1 MIQIQSRSQFEKAA
15 ARLTKE
21 PQSIRRHEPG
31 LWMVTNKTKGT
42 QYPVRVERVKGLPF
56 VTYGCPAGTPEG
68 NRRPLVCKHAAAV
81 VLFLRAVRE
90 MRRAAEATARAAEF
104 EDYGEPDCDERNW

>member
-1 MIQIQSRSQFEKAA
+1 MIQIQSRNQFEKAA

-42 QYPVRVERVKGLPF
+42 EYPVRVERVSGKPF
-56 VTYGCPAGTPEG
+56 ITCGCPAGTPAT
-68 NRRPLVCKHAAAV
+68 NRRPLACKHAAAV
-81 VLFLRAVRE
+81 IIFLRAIRD
-90 MRRAAEATARAAEF
+90 MRRQPEALAL
-104 EDYGEPDCDERNW
+104 GERYDGND